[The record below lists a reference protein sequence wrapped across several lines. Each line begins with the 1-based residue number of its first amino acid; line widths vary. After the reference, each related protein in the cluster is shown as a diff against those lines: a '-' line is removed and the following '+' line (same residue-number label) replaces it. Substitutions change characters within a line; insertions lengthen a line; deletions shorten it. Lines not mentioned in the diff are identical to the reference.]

1 MKGFIPAGLILLLIN
16 TFSANAQAVN
26 SVFPARPATGAPPA
40 AAPATDTSRSIRA
53 GGPGADAP
61 GIITGVLTTT
71 DGKPAG
77 GVTVTLK
84 GSNRTTLTDDDGHF
98 SFRRLAPGNYEIEI
112 SFIGYESID
121 QSITVDG
128 SKPARLMLQ
137 LKVSEQQLD
146 QVTVT
151 SGYNKFNKKETDDIA
166 RLPLK
171 NMENP
176 QVYTV
181 VTKEI
186 MKEQLITDYNSA
198 FKTIPGAGVPIVYNQ
213 GRSSLLSRGFNT
225 ENLVRNSVSGFVYTN
240 IDPANLE
247 RLEAIKGPSGTLFNS
262 SMISFGGLFN
272 RVTKQPF
279 DSFRGE
285 IGYSGGS
292 FDLNRLTMDLNQPL
306 NNEKT
311 ALFRVN
317 GALHTEKSFQD
328 AGFSRSYMIA
338 PSFVYKASDR
348 LTFLLDV
355 EASSFNATSPIRFAP
370 AATGKVHNIKDLGM
384 DYKLSFMNNTL
395 DYTTRQ
401 VNIFGQINYQLS
413 SQWKSQTLYTRTFST
428 TNGYVSQLIGR
439 SDSTLQQSTQTE
451 DFPYYGT
458 NIQQNFTGDFFI
470 GRLRNRVVVG
480 ADIYNQKSDWTNT
493 TVAMPAINFKH
504 PGAAYNNFNS
514 DKVDSAAARLP
525 HVNYLTNQTTYGV
538 YFSDVLNLTEKLNVM
553 VSLRADRF
561 DNKGTFYPSADS
573 TAGAYTQNALSPKFG
588 AVYQLVKDRISLFG
602 NYMNGFSNAGGTDFN
617 GASFKPQQAN
627 QWEGGVKLDLL
638 RHKISATFSYYD
650 IRVKNVTR
658 DDIDHPGYS
667 IQDGTQLSRGFE
679 GEIIANPFAGF
690 NIIAGYTHNDSKYTQ
705 ANKSVRGLRP
715 ATAGPADLANLW
727 MSYRLVGGKTKGL
740 GFGFGGN
747 YGSSSF
753 NTNTATF
760 AFTIPS
766 YTVLD
771 ATIFYD
777 QPSYRIG
784 VKVDNL
790 TNEKYWSYRLAPQ
803 NPTRVTANITFR
815 F

>member
-1 MKGFIPAGLILLLIN
+1 MKGIFYAWIILFFIDFQL
-16 TFSANAQAVN
+16 NAQ
-26 SVFPARPATGAPPA
+26 SA
-40 AAPATDTSRSIRA
+40 ASLAPAE
-53 GGPGADAP
+53 
-61 GIITGVLTTT
+61 GIGVLSGVLSTA

-84 GSNRTTLTDDDGHF
+84 GSNRSTVTDDDGHF
-98 SFRRLAPGNYEIEI
+98 SFRRLAPGTYEVEI
-112 SFIGYESID
+112 TFVGYEPIN
-121 QSITVDG
+121 QTIAVEG
-128 SKPARLMLQ
+128 NKPARLTLQ

-151 SGYNKFNKKETDDIA
+151 NGYNKFNKKETDDIA

-198 FKTIPGAGVPIVYNQ
+198 FKTIPGAGVPVVYNQ
-213 GRSSLLSRGFNT
+213 GRSALLSRGFMT
-225 ENLVRNSVSGFVYTN
+225 DNLVRNSVSGFVYTN

-285 IGYSGGS
+285 IGYSGAS
-292 FDLNRLTMDLNQPL
+292 FDLNRLSVDLNQPL

-317 GALHTEKSFQD
+317 GALHTERSFQD
-328 AGFSRSYMIA
+328 AGYTRSYMIA
-338 PSFVYKASDR
+338 PSFVYKANDR
-348 LTFLLDV
+348 LSFLLDV
-355 EASSFNATSPIRFAP
+355 EVSSFNATSPIRFAP
-370 AATGKVHNIKDLGM
+370 STTGKVHNIKDLGM
-384 DYKLSFMNNTL
+384 DRHLSFANNTL
-395 DYTTRQ
+395 NYTTRQ
-401 VNIFGQINYQLS
+401 VNVFGQINYRLS

-428 TNGYVSQLIGR
+428 TNGYVNQLIGK
-439 SDSTLQQSTQTE
+439 SDSTLQQSSQKE

-458 NIQQNFTGDFFI
+458 NIQQNFIGDFFI
-470 GRLRNRVVVG
+470 GRLRNRLVAGV
-480 ADIYNQKSDWTNT
+480 DIYNQKSIWTNT
-493 TVAMPAINFKH
+493 TVAMPVINFKH

-514 DKVDSAAARLP
+514 DKVDSAAARNP
-525 HVNYLTNQTTYGV
+525 RVNYSTNQATYGL
-538 YFSDVLNLTEKLNVM
+538 YFSDVLDLTGRLNIM

-573 TAGAYTQNALSPKFG
+573 TAGAYAQNALSPKLG
-588 AVYQLVKDRISLFG
+588 AVYQLVKDRVSLFG
-602 NYMNGFSNAGGTDFN
+602 NYMNGFSNTGGTDFN
-617 GASFKPQQAN
+617 GGSFKPQQAN
-627 QWEGGVKLDLL
+627 QWEAGVKLDVL
-638 RHKISATFSYYD
+638 RHKVSATLSYYD

-658 DDIDHPGYS
+658 DDPDHPGYS

-679 GEIIANPFAGF
+679 GEIIANPFSGF
-690 NIIAGYTHNDSKYTQ
+690 NIVAGYTYNDSKYTQ
-705 ANKSVRGLRP
+705 ANKSVQGLRP
-715 ATAGPADLANLW
+715 ATAGPVNLANLW
-727 MSYRLVGGKTKGL
+727 MSYRLAGGKMKGL
-740 GFGFGGN
+740 GLGFGGN
-747 YGSSSF
+747 YGSGSYQ
-753 NTNTATF
+753 TNTATF
-760 AFTIPS
+760 AFSIPS

-777 QPSYRIG
+777 QPSYRLG
-784 VKVDNL
+784 LKVDNL
-790 TNEKYWSYRLAPQ
+790 TDEKYWSYRLAPQ

>member
-1 MKGFIPAGLILLLIN
+1 MKGFFYAWIILLASLTSDAQSIN
-16 TFSANAQAVN
+16 AISKDTIQV
-26 SVFPARPATGAPPA
+26 RPGE
-40 AAPATDTSRSIRA
+40 D
-53 GGPGADAP
+53 
-61 GIITGVLTTT
+61 GIGVLSGVVSTA

-84 GSNRTTLTDDDGHF
+84 GSNRSTVTDDDGHF
-98 SFRRLAPGNYEIEI
+98 SFRRLAPGTYEVEI
-112 SFIGYESID
+112 TFVGYEPID
-121 QSITVDG
+121 QTIAVENN
-128 SKPARLMLQ
+128 KPARLTLQ

-151 SGYNKFNKKETDDIA
+151 NGYNKFNKKETDDIA

-198 FKTIPGAGVPIVYNQ
+198 FKTIPGAGVPVVYNQ
-213 GRSSLLSRGFNT
+213 GRSALLSRGFMT
-225 ENLVRNSVSGFVYTN
+225 DNLVRNSVSGFVYTN

-292 FDLNRLTMDLNQPL
+292 FDLNRLTVDLNQPL
-306 NNEKT
+306 NNDKT

-317 GALHTEKSFQD
+317 GALHTERSFQD
-328 AGFSRSYMIA
+328 AGYTRSYMIA

-348 LTFLLDV
+348 LSFLLDV
-355 EASSFNATSPIRFAP
+355 EASSFDATSPTRFAP
-370 AATGKVHNIKDLGM
+370 STTGKVHNIKDLGM
-384 DYKLSFMNNTL
+384 DYHLSFANNTL
-395 DYTTRQ
+395 NYTTRQ
-401 VNIFGQINYQLS
+401 VNVFGQINYQLS

-428 TNGYVSQLIGR
+428 TNGYVNQLIGR
-439 SDSTLQQSTQTE
+439 SDSTLQQSSQKE

-458 NIQQNFTGDFFI
+458 NIQQNFIGDFFI
-470 GRLRNRVVVG
+470 GRLRNRLVAGV
-480 ADIYNQKSDWTNT
+480 DIYNQKSIWTNT
-493 TVAMPAINFKH
+493 TVAMPVINFKH

-514 DKVDSAAARLP
+514 DKVDSAAARNP
-525 HVNYLTNQTTYGV
+525 RVNYNTNQTTYGV
-538 YFSDVLNLTEKLNVM
+538 YFSDVLNLTEQLNIM

-573 TAGAYTQNALSPKFG
+573 TAGAYTQNALSPKLG
-588 AVYQLVKDRISLFG
+588 AVYQLVKDRVSLFG
-602 NYMNGFSNAGGTDFN
+602 NYMNGFSNTGGTDFN
-617 GASFKPQQAN
+617 GGSFKPQQAN
-627 QWEGGVKLDLL
+627 QWEAGVKLDVL
-638 RHKISATFSYYD
+638 RHKVSATLSYYD

-658 DDIDHPGYS
+658 DDPDHPGYS

-679 GEIIANPFAGF
+679 GEIIANPFSGF
-690 NIIAGYTHNDSKYTQ
+690 NIVAGYTYNDSKYTQ
-705 ANKSVRGLRP
+705 ANKSVQGLRP
-715 ATAGPADLANLW
+715 ATAGPANLANLW
-727 MSYRLVGGKTKGL
+727 MSYRLVGGKMKGL
-740 GFGFGGN
+740 GLGFGGN
-747 YGSSSF
+747 YGSSSYQ
-753 NTNTATF
+753 TNTATF
-760 AFTIPS
+760 AFSIPS

-777 QPSYRIG
+777 QPSYRLG
-784 VKVDNL
+784 LKVDNL